1 MTGRVSTRAIIVPG
15 LSLGEFLG
23 SDSRLSVGGFLVW
36 PQGTYVFEYSLLFV
50 SRLSTHLA
58 LKLFITSQALHVS
71 FGVGPG
77 SIEYA
82 YALGTLLFVCTA

>member
-36 PQGTYVFEYSLLFV
+36 PQGTYVFEYRSEE
-50 SRLSTHLA
+50 H
-58 LKLFITSQALHVS
+58 TSELQS
-71 FGVGPG
+71 P
-77 SIEYA
+77 
-82 YALGTLLFVCTA
+82 C